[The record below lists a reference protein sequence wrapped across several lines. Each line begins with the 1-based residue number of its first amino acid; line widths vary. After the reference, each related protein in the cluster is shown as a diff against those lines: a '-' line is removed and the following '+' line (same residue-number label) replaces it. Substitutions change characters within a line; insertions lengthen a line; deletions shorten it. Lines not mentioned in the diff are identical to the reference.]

1 LEVFVEG
8 SIKTD
13 INGKEII
20 LETGKWARQAD
31 AAVTVRS
38 GDTLVLVTVVAS
50 KGPKDGDFLP
60 LVVDVEERMY
70 AAGKI
75 PGSFLRREGRPSEE
89 SILTARL
96 VDRPI
101 RPLFPECFRN
111 EVQLIATIL
120 SADQI
125 NPPDVLA
132 IIGASTALTISDIP
146 FNGPIGA
153 IRVGRKDG
161 QLLFN
166 PTFQEL
172 EESDIDLVLAGTKEE
187 IIMMEGEA
195 QEISENDVIEIFKA
209 CMAPLRKLIETQ
221 EEFRHQV
228 GVEKREISLL
238 LETDE
243 ELKGKVTSFASEEI
257 KKALKITDA
266 SARQEELT
274 KIRDKVKEEFSDVYD
289 EKGSRIRAFLEE
301 TEKKEVR
308 RMIVEEEVRVDGRAP
323 EEIRL
328 ISSQVG
334 LLPRAHGSGLFAR
347 GQTQALTAL
356 TLGAVGE
363 EQRLDGLSLEET
375 KRFIHHYNFPPFST
389 GEIGF
394 MRGPRRREIGHGAL
408 VERAL
413 FPIIPEEEK
422 FPYTI
427 RLVSE
432 ILESN
437 GSTSMASVCSSTLAL
452 MDGGVPIKAP
462 AAGIAIGLVKEG
474 DKTILL
480 RDILGIED
488 FYGDMDCKVAGTRK
502 GITGLQMDLKIG
514 GISFDIV
521 SQALE
526 KARQGRLFILEKMAE
541 TVAEPRQTLSKFAPR
556 VLILRIPSEKIREVI
571 GPGGNMIRSIIEE
584 TSVDI
589 DIEDDGRV
597 FITAKDEQ
605 SGEKARQIIEG
616 IIQKRPP
623 KKMVRVGEQYLG
635 TVVSIAPFGAFVE
648 IVPGREGLVHIS
660 KLARHRVARVEDV
673 VRAGE
678 KLLVEVIGI
687 DNQGRISLAAA
698 DLHSARP
705 TSAGSPKK

>member
-1 LEVFVEG
+1 MKG
-8 SIKTD
+8 TIKTEID
-13 INGKEII
+13 GKEIV

-50 KGPKDGDFLP
+50 KEPKGGDFLP

-89 SILTARL
+89 SILTARMI
-96 VDRPI
+96 DRPI
-101 RPLFPECFRN
+101 RPLFPDGFRN
-111 EVQLIATIL
+111 EVQVIATIL

-132 IIGASTALTISDIP
+132 ILGASVALTISDIP

-161 QLLFN
+161 KLLFN

-172 EESDIDLVLAGTKEE
+172 EESDIDLILAGTKEE

-195 QEISENDVIEIFKA
+195 REIDEADVMNILKA
-209 CMAPLRKLIETQ
+209 SMEPLRKLIETE
-221 EEFRHQV
+221 EEFHRQV
-228 GVEKREISLL
+228 GVSKREITL
-238 LETDE
+238 LEIDDD
-243 ELKGKVTSFASEEI
+243 LKDKVAAFASERI
-257 KKALKITDA
+257 NKALKTTDA
-266 SARQEELT
+266 GVRHDELT
-274 KIRDKVKEEFSDVYD
+274 KVRDEVKEEFSDVYD
-289 EKGSRIRAFLEE
+289 EKRSEIRAFLEE
-301 TEKKEVR
+301 IEKKEVR
-308 RMIVEEEVRVDGRAP
+308 RMISEEGVRVDGRTP
-323 EEIRL
+323 EEIRP
-328 ISSQVG
+328 ISCQVG

-347 GQTQALTAL
+347 GQTQTLSVLTV
-356 TLGAVGE
+356 GAVGK

-394 MRGPRRREIGHGAL
+394 MRGPKRREIGHGAL

-413 FPIIPEEEK
+413 AQVIPEEEE

-437 GSTSMASVCSSTLAL
+437 GSSSMASVCSSTLAL
-452 MDGGVPIKAP
+452 MDGGVPIKTP
-462 AAGIAIGLVKEG
+462 ATGIAIGLIKEG
-474 DKTILL
+474 DKTVLL

-488 FYGDMDCKVAGTRK
+488 FFGDMDCKVAGTRK
-502 GITGLQMDLKIG
+502 GITGVQMDLKIS
-514 GISFDIV
+514 GISFDII

-526 KARQGRLFILEKMAE
+526 KAKEGRLFILDKMAE
-541 TVAEPRQTLSKFAPR
+541 TIAEPRETLSKFAPR
-556 VLILRIPSEKIREVI
+556 VLTLKIPSEKIREVI
-571 GPGGNMIRSIIEE
+571 GPGGKMIRSIIEE
-584 TSVDI
+584 TGVDI

-605 SGEKARQIIEG
+605 GAEKARQIIES
-616 IIQKRPP
+616 IIQERPP

-648 IVPGREGLVHIS
+648 IVPGRDGLVHIS
-660 KLARHRVARVEDV
+660 KLARHHVAKVEDV
-673 VRAGE
+673 VRVGE

-687 DNQGRISLAAA
+687 DNQDRISLAAA
-698 DLHSARP
+698 DLRETRP
-705 TSAGSPKK
+705 TSAESRKE

>member
-1 LEVFVEG
+1 MEG
-8 SIKTD
+8 IIKTEID
-13 INGKEII
+13 GKEIV

-50 KGPKDGDFLP
+50 KEPKAGDFLP

-75 PGSFLRREGRPSEE
+75 PGSFLRREGRPSEQ

-96 VDRPI
+96 IDRPI
-101 RPLFPECFRN
+101 RPLFPEGFRN
-111 EVQLIATIL
+111 EVQVIATIL

-132 IIGASTALTISDIP
+132 LLGASAALTISDIP
-146 FNGPIGA
+146 FNGPLGA

-161 QLLFN
+161 KLLFN
-166 PTFQEL
+166 PSFQEL

-187 IIMMEGEA
+187 IVMMEGEA
-195 QEISENDVIEIFKA
+195 REIDEADVMEILKTS
-209 CMAPLRKLIETQ
+209 MEPLRRLIETE
-221 EEFRHQV
+221 EEFRRQV
-228 GVEKREISLL
+228 GVAKREISLL
-238 LETDE
+238 LIDE
-243 ELKGKVTSFASEEI
+243 DLKEKIASFASERI
-257 KKALKITDA
+257 NKALKITDA
-266 SARQEELT
+266 GARHDELT
-274 KIRDKVKEEFSDVYD
+274 RVRDAVKKEFSVVYE
-289 EKGSRIRAFLEE
+289 EKGSEIRAFLEE
-301 TEKKEVR
+301 IEKKEVR
-308 RMIVEEEVRVDGRAP
+308 RMITEKGVRVDGRTP
-323 EEIRL
+323 EEIRP
-328 ISSQVG
+328 ISCQVG

-347 GQTQALTAL
+347 GQTQTLSVLTV
-356 TLGAVGE
+356 GAVGK

-394 MRGPRRREIGHGAL
+394 MRGPKRREIGHGAL

-413 FPIIPEEEK
+413 AQIIPEEEE

-437 GSTSMASVCSSTLAL
+437 GSSSMASVCSSILAL
-452 MDGGVPIKAP
+452 MDGGVSIKTP
-462 AAGIAIGLVKEG
+462 AAGIAIGLIKAG
-474 DKTILL
+474 DKIVLL

-514 GISFDIV
+514 GISFDII

-526 KARQGRLFILEKMAE
+526 KAKEGRIFILDKMAE
-541 TVAEPRQTLSKFAPR
+541 TIAEPRKALSKFAPR
-556 VLILRIPSEKIREVI
+556 VLILKIPTDKIREVI
-571 GPGGNMIRSIIEE
+571 GPGGKMIRSIIEE
-584 TSVDI
+584 TGVDI

-605 SGEKARQIIEG
+605 SAEKARQIIEG
-616 IIQKRPP
+616 IIQERPP
-623 KKMVRVGEQYLG
+623 RKMVRVGEQYLG

-660 KLARHRVARVEDV
+660 KLARHHVAKVEDV
-673 VRAGE
+673 VQVGE
-678 KLLVEVIGI
+678 KLLVQVIGI
-687 DNQGRISLAAA
+687 DNQDRISLAAA
-698 DLHSARP
+698 DLRAAPP
-705 TSAGSPKK
+705 TSAESRKE

>member
-1 LEVFVEG
+1 MEG
-8 SIKTD
+8 IIKTEID
-13 INGKEII
+13 GKEIV

-50 KGPKDGDFLP
+50 KEPKGGDFLP

-75 PGSFLRREGRPSEE
+75 PGSFLRREGRPSEQ
-89 SILTARL
+89 SILTDRL
-96 VDRPI
+96 IDRPI
-101 RPLFPECFRN
+101 RPLFPEGFRN
-111 EVQLIATIL
+111 EVQVIATIL

-132 IIGASTALTISDIP
+132 LLGASAALTISDIP
-146 FNGPIGA
+146 FNGPLGA

-161 QLLFN
+161 KLLFN
-166 PTFQEL
+166 PSFQEL
-172 EESDIDLVLAGTKEE
+172 KESDIDLVLAGTKEE
-187 IIMMEGEA
+187 IVMMEGEA
-195 QEISENDVIEIFKA
+195 REIDEADVMEILKTS
-209 CMAPLRKLIETQ
+209 MEPLRRLIETE
-221 EEFRHQV
+221 EEFRRQV
-228 GVEKREISLL
+228 GVAKREISLL
-238 LETDE
+238 LIDE
-243 ELKGKVTSFASEEI
+243 DLKEKIASFASERI
-257 KKALKITDA
+257 NKALKITDA
-266 SARQEELT
+266 GARHDELT
-274 KIRDKVKEEFSDVYD
+274 RVRDEVKEEFSDAYE
-289 EKGSRIRAFLEE
+289 EKRSEVRAFLEE
-301 TEKKEVR
+301 IEKKEVR
-308 RMIVEEEVRVDGRAP
+308 RMIAEEGVRVDGRTP
-323 EEIRL
+323 EEIRP
-328 ISSQVG
+328 ISCQVG
-334 LLPRAHGSGLFAR
+334 LLPRAHGSGLFSR
-347 GQTQALTAL
+347 GQTQALSVL
-356 TLGAVGE
+356 TVGAVGK

-394 MRGPRRREIGHGAL
+394 MRGPKRREIGHGAL

-413 FPIIPEEEK
+413 AQIIPEEEE

-437 GSTSMASVCSSTLAL
+437 GSSSMASVCSSTLAL
-452 MDGGVPIKAP
+452 MDGGVSIKTP
-462 AAGIAIGLVKEG
+462 AAGIAIGLVKVG
-474 DKTILL
+474 DKTVLL

-514 GISFDIV
+514 GISFDII

-526 KARQGRLFILEKMAE
+526 KAKEGRILILDKMAE
-541 TVAEPRQTLSKFAPR
+541 TIAEPRKALSKFAPR

-584 TSVDI
+584 TGVDI

-605 SGEKARQIIEG
+605 SAEKARQIIEG

-623 KKMVRVGEQYLG
+623 RKMVRVGEQYLG

-660 KLARHRVARVEDV
+660 KLARHHVARVEDV
-673 VRAGE
+673 VQVGE

-687 DNQGRISLAAA
+687 DNQDRISLAAA
-698 DLHSARP
+698 DLRAAAPPSAESR
-705 TSAGSPKK
+705 KE

>member
-1 LEVFVEG
+1 MEG
-8 SIKTD
+8 IIKTEID
-13 INGKEII
+13 GKEIV

-31 AAVTVRS
+31 ATVTVRS

-50 KGPKDGDFLP
+50 KEPKAGDFLP

-75 PGSFLRREGRPSEE
+75 PGSFLRREGRPSEQ

-96 VDRPI
+96 IDRPI
-101 RPLFPECFRN
+101 RPLFPEGFRN
-111 EVQLIATIL
+111 EVQVIATIL

-132 IIGASTALTISDIP
+132 LLGASAALTISDIP
-146 FNGPIGA
+146 FNGPLGA

-161 QLLFN
+161 KLLFN
-166 PTFQEL
+166 PSFQEL

-187 IIMMEGEA
+187 IVMMEGEA
-195 QEISENDVIEIFKA
+195 REIDEADVMEILKTS
-209 CMAPLRKLIETQ
+209 MEPLRRLIETE
-221 EEFRHQV
+221 EEFRRQV
-228 GVEKREISLL
+228 GVAKREISLL
-238 LETDE
+238 LIDE
-243 ELKGKVTSFASEEI
+243 DLKEKIAAFASERI
-257 KKALKITDA
+257 SKALKITDA
-266 SARQEELT
+266 GARHDELT
-274 KIRDKVKEEFSDVYD
+274 RVRDAVKEEFSVVYE
-289 EKGSRIRAFLEE
+289 EKGSEIRAFLEE
-301 TEKKEVR
+301 IEKKEVR
-308 RMIVEEEVRVDGRAP
+308 TMIAEEGVRVDGRTP
-323 EEIRL
+323 EEIRP
-328 ISSQVG
+328 ISCQVG

-347 GQTQALTAL
+347 GQTQTLSVLTV
-356 TLGAVGE
+356 GAVGK

-394 MRGPRRREIGHGAL
+394 MRGPKRREIGHGAL
-408 VERAL
+408 IERAL
-413 FPIIPEEEK
+413 AQIIPEEEE

-437 GSTSMASVCSSTLAL
+437 GSSSMASVCSSTLAL
-452 MDGGVPIKAP
+452 MDGGVSIKTP
-462 AAGIAIGLVKEG
+462 AAGIAIGLIKAG
-474 DKTILL
+474 DKIVLL

-514 GISFDIV
+514 GISFDII

-526 KARQGRLFILEKMAE
+526 KAKEGRILILDKMAE
-541 TVAEPRQTLSKFAPR
+541 TIAEPRKALSKFAPR
-556 VLILRIPSEKIREVI
+556 VLILKIPSDKIREVI
-571 GPGGNMIRSIIEE
+571 GPGGKMIRSIIEE
-584 TSVDI
+584 TGVDI

-605 SGEKARQIIEG
+605 SAEKARQIIEG
-616 IIQKRPP
+616 IIQERPP
-623 KKMVRVGEQYLG
+623 RKMVRVGEQYLG

-660 KLARHRVARVEDV
+660 KLARHHVAKVEDIV
-673 VRAGE
+673 QVGE

-687 DNQGRISLAAA
+687 DNQDRISLAAA
-698 DLHSARP
+698 DLRAAPP
-705 TSAGSPKK
+705 TSAESRKE